1 MTVMPSYL
9 PLLNNLR
16 VICVS
21 FLPRSASQTE
31 DEEYQPPPAKR
42 QRVDKASL
50 TQKVSV
56 FLSYVIVGMLIFYH
70 SLFSSPQHHL
80 QSLQPRV
87 PSAPPFV
94 DPVTIIISTPIDF
107 SINSQ
112 APIFKIPIPEYS
124 CYDDADDF
132 ITNFPL
138 AIENSGKGA
147 FQACND
153 LATCASHHCC
163 KSGISYKTWLETSTR
178 VDHTHHH
185 RFLFR

>member
-1 MTVMPSYL
+1 MTVMPSCL

-21 FLPRSASQTE
+21 FLPCSASQTE
-31 DEEYQPPPAKR
+31 DGEYQPPPAKR
-42 QRVDKASL
+42 QRVYSDADKASL
-50 TQKVSV
+50 TQKVSL
-56 FLSYVIVGMLIFYH
+56 FLLYVTVGVLIFYH
-70 SLFSSPQHHL
+70 SLFPSPHHRL

-94 DPVTIIISTPIDF
+94 DSVTIIISTPIDF

-112 APIFKIPIPEYS
+112 APIFKIPIPEYP
-124 CYDDADDF
+124 CYDEAEEF

-138 AIENSGKGA
+138 AIENSEKGV

-153 LATCASHHCC
+153 LVICASHYCC
-163 KSGISYKTWLETSTR
+163 KSGISRILQ
-178 VDHTHHH
+178 V
-185 RFLFR
+185 LNACIL